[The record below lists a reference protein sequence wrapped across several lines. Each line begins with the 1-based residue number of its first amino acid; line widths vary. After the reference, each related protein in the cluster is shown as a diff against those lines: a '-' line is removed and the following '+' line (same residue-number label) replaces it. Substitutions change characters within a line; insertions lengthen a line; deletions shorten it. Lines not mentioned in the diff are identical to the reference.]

1 MKKITMLLVGFLFAF
16 VSYGQ
21 IEVVHTAPY
30 DSVLKVETVYTGLIN
45 LSGSYSSLVIQGLCT
60 DVGGTP
66 DGTLILQGSVD
77 GTTFTNLAPEPG
89 VIIYRPNNDTLTITA
104 GAVQTVEFVGN
115 PYNFY
120 RWKAT
125 GTANDSTLITTTYVY
140 KVNYTKDYR

>member
-1 MKKITMLLVGFLFAF
+1 MKKITMLIVAVLFAF

-21 IEVVHTAPY
+21 VEKVHTAPY
-30 DSVLKVETVYTGLIN
+30 DSVLAVETVYTGLIK
-45 LSGSYSSLVIQGLCT
+45 LSGAYGTLVIQGLCT

-77 GTTFTNLAPEPG
+77 GTTFTNLAPETG
-89 VIIYRPNNDTLTITA
+89 SIVYRPNNDTLTITA
-104 GAVQTVEFVGN
+104 GAVQTVHFIDP
-115 PYNFY
+115 PYNYY

-140 KVNYTKDYR
+140 KIKK